1 MSAGIRRRFG
11 IVIEVAVFTLIVA
24 AAGSAAAAQSFD
36 IVNVAP
42 GVYAAIGKNGTF
54 GNGAFIVNSDG
65 VIVIDTQA
73 RPSWAR
79 DLMAEIK
86 KVTNKPVTTVVNTHF
101 HGDHTNGNMAYVAA
115 YGSSLTIIGQENMKA
130 DLLTKGAQSL
140 ATSRDTA
147 VPQGIARMQ
156 QQLTDGKDAQGNALT
171 PEPRQQLQTQLDSQ
185 KSYLEELKQVQ
196 ITPPTKTYDRDMTL
210 SSGGRTVRLIHV
222 GNAHTRGDTIIF
234 LPKERVVITGDLLT
248 NGIPVMRNAYPAEW
262 INTLDALDKLDFE
275 TAVPGHGDVQH
286 GKAQLEKLI
295 SYMRDMVA
303 GVKDAVA
310 QSMTLEQTE
319 AAVDLSKHK
328 SDFPNFDAS
337 SRAAVDRAYLEA
349 TGKITD

>member
-1 MSAGIRRRFG
+1 MSAGIRRRLG
-11 IVIEVAVFTLIVA
+11 IAVQVAVFALVA
-24 AAGSAAAAQSFD
+24 AGAASAAAAQSFD

-42 GVYAAIGKNGTF
+42 GVYAAIGKSGTF

-86 KVTNKPVTTVVNTHF
+86 KVTDKPVATVINTHF

-115 YGSSLTIIGQENMKA
+115 YGPSLTIIGQENMKA

-140 ATSRDTA
+140 STSRDTT

-156 QQLTDGKDAQGNALT
+156 QQLTDGKDAQGNPLT
-171 PEPRQQLQTQLDSQ
+171 AEARQQLQTQLDSQ

-196 ITPPTKTYDRDMTL
+196 ITPPTKTYDREMTL
-210 SSGGRTVRLIHV
+210 NSGGRTVRLIHV

-234 LPKERVVITGDLLT
+234 LPMERVVITGDLLT

-262 INTLDALDKLDFE
+262 INTLDAMDKLDFE
-275 TAVPGHGDVQH
+275 TAIPGHGDVQH
-286 GKAQLEKLI
+286 GKAQLENLI

-303 GVKDAVA
+303 GVKDCVA
-310 QSMTLEQTE
+310 KGMTLEQTE

>member
-1 MSAGIRRRFG
+1 MNARFRRRFG
-11 IVIEVAVFTLIVA
+11 IVIEVAVVTLIVA
-24 AAGSAAAAQSFD
+24 ATGSAAAAQSFD
-36 IVNVAP
+36 IVSLAP

-86 KVTNKPVTTVVNTHF
+86 KVTDKTVTTVVNTHF

-115 YGSSLTIIGQENMKA
+115 YGPSLTIIGQENMKA

-140 ATSRDTA
+140 TTSRDTS

-156 QQLTDGKDAQGNALT
+156 QQLADGKDAQGNALT
-171 PEPRQQLQTQLDSQ
+171 PEARQQLQTQLDTQ

-196 ITPPTKTYDRDMTL
+196 ITPPTKTYDREMTL
-210 SSGGRTVRLIHV
+210 SSGGRTIRLIHV
-222 GNAHTRGDTIIF
+222 GNAHTRGDTIVF
-234 LPKERVVITGDLLT
+234 LPKEKVVITGDLVT
-248 NGIPVMRNAYPAEW
+248 NGIPVMRNAFPAEW
-262 INTLDALDKLDFE
+262 INTLDAMDKLDFD
-275 TAVPGHGDVQH
+275 TAVPGHGDVQR

-295 SYMRDMVA
+295 AYMRDMVA
-303 GVKDAVA
+303 GVKNCVA
-310 QSMTLEQTE
+310 KGMTIEQTE

>member
-1 MSAGIRRRFG
+1 MGDSARICGRIATRLAGLALGIAFFSQ
-11 IVIEVAVFTLIVA
+11 I
-24 AAGSAAAAQSFD
+24 SAAQSFD

-65 VIVIDTQA
+65 VIVVDTQA

-86 KVTNKPVTTVVNTHF
+86 KVTGKQVTTVINTHF
-101 HGDHTNGNMAYVAA
+101 HGDHTNGNMAYAA
-115 YGSSLTIIGQENMKA
+115 AFGPSLTIIGQENMKA
-130 DLLTKGAQSL
+130 DLMTKGAQSL
-140 ATSRDTA
+140 AASRDTA
-147 VPQGIARMQ
+147 VPQAIARMT
-156 QQLTDGKDAQGNALT
+156 QQLIDNKDGQGNALT
-171 PEPRQQLQTQLDSQ
+171 PEARQQMQAQLDSQ

-196 ITPPTKTYDRDMTL
+196 ITPPTKTYDKELMLT
-210 SSGGRTVRLIHV
+210 SGGRTIRLFHV

-248 NGIPVMRNAYPAEW
+248 NGIPVMRNAYPSEW
-262 INTLDALDKLDFE
+262 INTLDAIDKLEFD
-275 TAVPGHGDVQH
+275 TAIPGHGDVQN

-295 SYMRDMVA
+295 SYMKDMVA
-303 GVKDAVA
+303 GVKAA
-310 QSMTLEQTE
+310 AAKGMTLEQTE
-319 AAVDLSKHK
+319 AAVDLSRHK
-328 SDFPNFDAS
+328 PDFPNFDGS
-337 SRAAVDRAYLEA
+337 SKAAVDRAYMEA

>member
-1 MSAGIRRRFG
+1 MKELTTFCGRTVICWVGLLLGIAFFAQ
-11 IVIEVAVFTLIVA
+11 IPV
-24 AAGSAAAAQSFD
+24 AQSFD

-65 VIVIDTQA
+65 VIVVDTQA

-79 DLMAEIK
+79 DLMTEIK
-86 KVTNKPVTTVVNTHF
+86 KVTEKPVTTVINTHF
-101 HGDHTNGNMAYVAA
+101 HGDHTNGNMAYAA
-115 YGSSLTIIGQENMKA
+115 AFGPSLTIIGQENMKA
-130 DLLTKGAQSL
+130 DLMTKGAQSL

-147 VPQGIARMQ
+147 VPQAIARMS
-156 QQLTDGKDAQGNALT
+156 QQLADGKDAQGNALT
-171 PEPRQQLQTQLDSQ
+171 PAARQQLQAQLDSQ

-196 ITPPTKTYDRDMTL
+196 ITPPTKTYDKELTL
-210 SSGGRTVRLIHV
+210 SSGGRTIRLFHV

-262 INTLDALDKLDFE
+262 INTLDAIDKLDFD
-275 TAVPGHGDVQH
+275 TAIPGHGDVQQ

-303 GVKDAVA
+303 GVNDAA
-310 QSMTLEQTE
+310 ARGMTLEQTE

-328 SDFPNFDAS
+328 ADFPNFEAS
-337 SRAAVDRAYLEA
+337 SKAAVDRAYQEA

>member
-1 MSAGIRRRFG
+1 MNPRFVRRCEIAIR
-11 IVIEVAVFTLIVA
+11 IAAVVVLA
-24 AAGSAAAAQSFD
+24 AAINSVAMAQSFD

-65 VIVIDTQA
+65 VVVVDTQA

-86 KVTNKPVTTVVNTHF
+86 KVTDKQVMTVINTHF
-101 HGDHTNGNMAYVAA
+101 HGDHTNGNMAYMAA
-115 YGSSLTIIGQENMKA
+115 YGPSLTIIGQENMKA

-140 ATSRDTA
+140 ATSRDTT
-147 VPQGIARMQ
+147 VPQAIARMT
-156 QQLTDGKDAQGNALT
+156 QQLADGKDAQGNSLT
-171 PEPRQQLQTQLDSQ
+171 AEARQQLQTQLDTQ
-185 KSYLEELKQVQ
+185 KSYLEELRQVQ
-196 ITPPTKTYDRDMTL
+196 ITPPTKTYDKELTL
-210 SSGGRTVRLIHV
+210 NSGGRTIRLMHV

-234 LPKERVVITGDLLT
+234 LPKERVVLTGDLLT

-262 INTLDALDKLDFE
+262 ISTLDAIDHLDFE
-275 TAVPGHGDVQH
+275 TAIPGHGDVQH
-286 GKAQLEKLI
+286 GRAQLENLI

-303 GVKDAVA
+303 GVKDCVA
-310 QSMTLEQTE
+310 KGLTLEQTE
-319 AAVDLSKHK
+319 AAIDLSKHK